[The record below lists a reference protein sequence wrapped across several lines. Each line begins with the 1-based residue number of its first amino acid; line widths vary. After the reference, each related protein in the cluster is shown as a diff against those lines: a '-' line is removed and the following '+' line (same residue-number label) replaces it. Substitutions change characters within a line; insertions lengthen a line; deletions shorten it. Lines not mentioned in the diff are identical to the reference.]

1 MAQIRIGAR
10 NRLQS
15 LTGGVSRN
23 MAENERVVRESR
35 RGKYKREQP
44 TELAYH
50 RQVIHLTSTSGE
62 RVLYNFRPHAVRR
75 DNRTDHV
82 YASAELFGRIYKVR
96 MMDKMPAWRVCDEK
110 GNYLN
115 TIFPEVDYLAKR
127 QNTTNSEEV
136 VAPPHSWGLD

>member
-1 MAQIRIGAR
+1 
-10 NRLQS
+10 
-15 LTGGVSRN
+15 
-23 MAENERVVRESR
+23 MAEHERAGRESR
-35 RGKYKREQP
+35 RSKYRREQL
-44 TELAYH
+44 TERAYH
-50 RQVIHLTSTSGE
+50 GQVIHLTSTLGE
-62 RVLYNFRPHAVRR
+62 RVLYNFSPHAVRR
-75 DNRTDHV
+75 DERTDHV

-96 MMDKMPAWRVCDEK
+96 MMDKMGAWRVCDEK